1 MDMTLRSILS
11 GKSLRLYV
19 VGPNDTVRE
28 AVRTMVAGGVG
39 SVLVMD
45 EGGLRGL
52 FTERDLMRRVVAEGR
67 DPSRVLV
74 EEVMTTEIVTV
85 SPDITISQAMAL
97 SSERRIRHLPVY
109 EGDTLMGMVSAGDL
123 TKAAVQDKQHTIDDL
138 ISYIYGGETI

>member
-1 MDMTLRSILS
+1 MEMTLRSILS
-11 GKSLRLYV
+11 GKPSKLHV
-19 VGPNDTVRE
+19 VGLNDTVRE
-28 AVRTMVAGGVG
+28 AVRIMVAGDVG

-67 DPSRVLV
+67 DPGHLLV
-74 EEVMTTEIVTV
+74 EDVMTREIVTV

-97 SSERRIRHLPVY
+97 CTERRIRHLPIY
-109 EGDTLMGMVSAGDL
+109 DGETLMGMVSAGDL
-123 TKAAVQDKQHTIDDL
+123 TKAVVQDKQHTIDDL